1 MSSSSL
7 FHSGW
12 TAETQW
18 THLFASGCLIV
29 YNWFSSI
36 DALSIISA
44 TKKIYLP
51 GIWEKSA
58 PIFHIGLK
66 VTPWKIVVVATN
78 YGHNWG
84 SGYYNSIKRVL
95 QFLLWCCCLMLMS
108 LVVGLGLSRRVG
120 KKIIFS
126 TGSSSSLKVTRG
138 TSNKAEAASKNYERV
153 WPHNQ
158 QKIHRALLFHLRK
171 APSEAWFE

>member
-1 MSSSSL
+1 M
-7 FHSGW
+7 
-12 TAETQW
+12 
-18 THLFASGCLIV
+18 
-29 YNWFSSI
+29 
-36 DALSIISA
+36 
-44 TKKIYLP
+44 
-51 GIWEKSA
+51 
-58 PIFHIGLK
+58 
-66 VTPWKIVVVATN
+66 VVATN

-95 QFLLWCCCLMLMS
+95 QFLLVLLPDAH
-108 LVVGLGLSRRVG
+108 VSRGWSRSRDVG

-171 APSEAWFE
+171 APRAKRDSNKIETT